1 MTDMSMQRFEGP
13 LEASLSEEVAAALG
27 ESARRLRRALD
38 VLAEFDACTSTG
50 RRPSSPAPRSD
61 LVLEAG
67 EKLWGYVVQREL
79 VGLRD
84 ADYIREQYGVP
95 DDVWRSMGPRARM
108 RRLS

>member
-1 MTDMSMQRFEGP
+1 MTMQRFEGP
-13 LEASLSEEVAAALG
+13 LQANLSEEVAAALG

-38 VLAEFDACTSTG
+38 TLSEFDAAVAAGNRQSSST
-50 RRPSSPAPRSD
+50 ARSG
-61 LVLEAG
+61 LVLEAA

-84 ADYIREQYGVP
+84 ADYIRDQYRVP
-95 DDVWRSMGPRARM
+95 NDVWRNMGPKARV